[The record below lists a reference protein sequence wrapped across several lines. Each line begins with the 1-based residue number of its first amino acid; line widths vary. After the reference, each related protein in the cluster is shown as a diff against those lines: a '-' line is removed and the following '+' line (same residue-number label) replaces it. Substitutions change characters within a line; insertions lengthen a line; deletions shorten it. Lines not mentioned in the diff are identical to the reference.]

1 MKEQEKYFE
10 LKEEDLD
17 EKEKKFMNQ
26 LNELLHEN
34 SVDKEIF
41 DLIMEYMLNG
51 KDPEGEEYVDSIEVD
66 GKTYFST
73 YEFDIQG
80 IFYTQFVNEEDAADV
95 LFMRHLLEVEE
106 NYYEDLDSEYEKKW
120 VYVFEQKFIFEGVKR
135 KLEAELEELKEK
147 LKKEEGIE

>member
-41 DLIMEYMLNG
+41 DLI
-51 KDPEGEEYVDSIEVD
+51 
-66 GKTYFST
+66 
-73 YEFDIQG
+73 
-80 IFYTQFVNEEDAADV
+80 
-95 LFMRHLLEVEE
+95 R
-106 NYYEDLDSEYEKKW
+106 
-120 VYVFEQKFIFEGVKR
+120 
-135 KLEAELEELKEK
+135 KEK
-147 LKKEEGIE
+147 NTWIL